1 MSTFELLTNDSAIAL
16 VKKLGLLDGAELDC
30 KEIGDGNLN
39 YVFHVT
45 DAATNKGI
53 IIKQAVPYAKML
65 GESWPLTLNRATIE
79 ANALINFGRH
89 CPTYVPKVY
98 YTDEALAITVMED
111 LSHLKIARTGF
122 IEGEKYPLLPQHI
135 GEFLGKTLFYTS
147 DYYLEPSAKKEV
159 ARQFTNPELCKIT
172 ESFIFTDPFFAHT
185 PTDVEAE
192 LLESAKKVWN
202 DQELLLEVAKLKK
215 NFMSEQ
221 EALLHGDLHTGSIFA
236 SATETK
242 VIDPEFAFYGPIGF
256 DLGLF
261 IGNLLFQALSRDETG
276 SDVVLSHIDTFWKT
290 FEKTY
295 THLWTNENHDEFKN
309 IEGLLAFILKKAK
322 EDSFGFAGC
331 ELIRRTIGLAHV
343 KDLEGISDTNQR
355 ILAKKNTL
363 AVGTYLVKNRSSIDF
378 PAVFE
383 FVKDTN

>member
-1 MSTFELLTNDSAIAL
+1 MSTFELLTNESAIAL

-111 LSHLKIARTGF
+111 LSHLKIVSTGF
-122 IEGEKYPLLPQHI
+122 IEGEKYPFLPQHI

-147 DYYLEPSAKKEV
+147 DYHLEPSAKKEV

-215 NFMSEQ
+215 NFMTEQ

-242 VIDPEFAFYGPIGF
+242 VIDPEFAFYGP
-256 DLGLF
+256 L
-261 IGNLLFQALSRDETG
+261 ALT
-276 SDVVLSHIDTFWKT
+276 
-290 FEKTY
+290 
-295 THLWTNENHDEFKN
+295 
-309 IEGLLAFILKKAK
+309 
-322 EDSFGFAGC
+322 
-331 ELIRRTIGLAHV
+331 
-343 KDLEGISDTNQR
+343 
-355 ILAKKNTL
+355 
-363 AVGTYLVKNRSSIDF
+363 
-378 PAVFE
+378 
-383 FVKDTN
+383 